1 MIVTPR
7 LMIAALALVVGSA
20 RLSRAA
26 DANGAADAYKEK
38 CQACHM
44 DGNSPLEEMNFA
56 DGKWKHGSSTAQIEK
71 VISEGVPGT
80 AMQPFKDQLSS
91 EQIKALARYVRAFDK
106 SLKPEKG
113 GKKN

>member
-1 MIVTPR
+1 MTPR
-7 LMIAALALVVGSA
+7 PLIAAIAFVAACSPSLLRAEEDSA
-20 RLSRAA
+20 TVE
-26 DANGAADAYKEK
+26 AYKTR
-38 CQACHM
+38 CQSCHV

-56 DGKWKHGSSTAQIEK
+56 DGKWKHGSRTADIEK
-71 VISEGVPGT
+71 VIAEGVPST
-80 AMQPFKDQLSS
+80 AMQAFKDQLTS